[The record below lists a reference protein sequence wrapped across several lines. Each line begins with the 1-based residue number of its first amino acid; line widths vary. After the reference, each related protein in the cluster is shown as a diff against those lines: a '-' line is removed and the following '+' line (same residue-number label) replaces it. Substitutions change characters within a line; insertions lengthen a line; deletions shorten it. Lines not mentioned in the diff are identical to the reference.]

1 MGVNSDAAPLGSPNF
16 SDPQRAWAYVP
27 AQPLHSQSIQGQ
39 SGGPLS
45 GLRFSVKDLYGVE
58 GWPLTAST
66 RAPVP
71 DPGES
76 VLVRRL
82 LELGA
87 SAVGKTHLHE
97 IALGITGMNGYG
109 GTEHPTLPGHSPG
122 GSSSGAAVSVAL
134 GARKVGQVDFALGTD
149 TGGSIR
155 VPAAWCGVAGF
166 KPSKDH
172 PDYSL
177 AGVLP
182 LSPTCDH
189 AGPLARDV
197 ATLARVHT
205 ALTGTQIDAQD
216 WSGLGV
222 GLWLPEGWTDRLVRE
237 AVAAFAARL
246 EGLGATLSPALLPE
260 MLDAYTPIVLSEAA
274 QVHREALRQEDPG
287 FTPFTLGLLR
297 QGAAITAAEVQAAQT
312 RRADYRTVL
321 DDLFTRF
328 DVLLAPAVPTPP
340 PLIGQ
345 ENAELEGG
353 PLPLRRAVLRL
364 TAPFSL
370 LGVPALALPTQT
382 EWVGVQLIMQ
392 RGQDDRLL
400 GLGLMLETGFSDG
413 GGLTEQSLH
422 HARLGIG

>member
-1 MGVNSDAAPLGSPNF
+1 MSADVAPLGSPDF
-16 SDPQRAWAYVP
+16 SDPQRAWAFVP
-27 AQPLHSQSIQGQ
+27 AQPLAGQ

-71 DPGES
+71 DPGNS

-134 GARKVGQVDFALGTD
+134 GAGKGGQVDFALGTD

-205 ALTGTQIDAQD
+205 ALTGTQINAQA
-216 WSGLGV
+216 WAGLRV
-222 GLWLPEGWTDRLVRE
+222 GLWLPEGWTDKPVRE
-237 AVAAFAARL
+237 AVEAFAARL
-246 EGLGATLSPALLPE
+246 EGLGASLSPITLSAVFLPE

-297 QGAAITAAEVQAAQT
+297 QGAAITAAEVQAAHA
-312 RRADYRTVL
+312 RRADYRAVL

-345 ENAELEGG
+345 ENAALEGG

-370 LGVPALALPTQT
+370 LGVPALALPTAT
-382 EWVGVQLIMQ
+382 PFVGVQLIMQ

-400 GLGLMLETGFSDG
+400 GLGLMLETGLSDG
-413 GGLTEQSLH
+413 GASLN
-422 HARLGIG
+422 RTPITPV